1 MRKGKGGKRQ
11 LKSTP
16 HLRGCYNAPRSG
28 INWIMLKSTHRLMGC
43 YNAERKRGCAEGLK
57 STHRLMGCY
66 NWVAVRS
73 PYLYNWQTLAAKRS
87 KEEFSS
93 PLTTSNPKSVIV
105 PPGAKMFFA
114 RL

>member
-28 INWIMLKSTHRLMGC
+28 INWIM
-43 YNAERKRGCAEGLK
+43 LK

>member
-43 YNAERKRGCAEGLK
+43 YN
-57 STHRLMGCY
+57 
-66 NWVAVRS
+66 WVAVRS

-87 KEEFSS
+87 KEELSS

>member
-16 HLRGCYNAPRSG
+16 HLRGCYNITVGNSFD
-28 INWIMLKSTHRLMGC
+28 L
-43 YNAERKRGCAEGLK
+43 ELK